1 MARLLSTDRPGPIR
15 NREDGA
21 GPSSSCSRARWGAGR
36 QDPATPPALW
46 PPSPP
51 PACPAPLSCC
61 RPLHLLEGSP
71 DLHKAVSSSVGSGS
85 HVPPPRRSL
94 ARPPSQNRPTLPVLP
109 PHPTLLPWGLLSAP
123 AIIPCRLSC
132 PRPVSPLTANPQTEP
147 GRCRAGGRSAAH
159 PRRSADR
166 PRERTGA
173 PARPPS
179 LALPWAPPS
188 SHSRAR
194 LPAAGR
200 AWAGLGWGRLRGCTR
215 GSTAVPRKVPRTGGR
230 LEPAPRQ

>member
-1 MARLLSTDRPGPIR
+1 MPDTCGLSPPSISGQARHVYSLQTDLGPSGTGKTGRDRPVRVPGP
-15 NREDGA
+15 DGGQA
-21 GPSSSCSRARWGAGR
+21 DR
-36 QDPATPPALW
+36 TPPRLPHSGR
-46 PPSPP
+46 PPPP

-85 HVPPPRRSL
+85 HVPPRRRSL

-109 PHPTLLPWGLLSAP
+109 PHPTLFSWGLLSAP

-132 PRPVSPLTANPQTEP
+132 PLPVSPLTANPQTEP
-147 GRCRAGGRSAAH
+147 RRCQAGGRSAAH
-159 PRRSADR
+159 PRRSVDR

-179 LALPWAPPS
+179 RCPGPHPP
-188 SHSRAR
+188 HI
-194 LPAAGR
+194 
-200 AWAGLGWGRLRGCTR
+200 
-215 GSTAVPRKVPRTGGR
+215 
-230 LEPAPRQ
+230 